1 MSTNPETSSYKQW
14 KELLDASIQYTS
26 WLIERADRAYKTF
39 QQETLPNTSN
49 KGNKVDEQI
58 AGATKIVGAKILT
71 LDTRQKNDK
80 LADLTKE
87 SMKAQYLQ
95 EAFRSIQ
102 EKNSFLLGAPKDF
115 SQVRT
120 SDLLSHLRN
129 FPDDAKYFLLS
140 QNGQAVEDRGHSQ
153 EAVGQKM
160 IVNFWSN
167 SHANELLGL
176 GDLLPTRVSQVEVDG
191 KIGNLRSTPRP
202 GYYFDKWDKN
212 HTQIYLPIY
221 SGSVVK
227 VLKIGEPNLSLS
239 QSLALQSQK
248 REDKVRELEYEA
260 LMRSNSKDVA
270 SLAHKRGDDA
280 RYQSASRDYETDE
293 KMARDMEKKYQK
305 QVKWAEGIMSR
316 FGEYINHASAQYH
329 VPASVIAQIISNE
342 SGWNPVAHPPKW
354 SAYWL
359 GQITDQ
365 TWTHIL
371 TTSGNHN
378 WQRSN
383 PEHQILAMTWL
394 LRYLCDLRDC
404 RNWWDV
410 VVYYHVGAWASEKH
424 LTSYM
429 RVNPAVARLMPS
441 QTWDGYLIATR
452 KYFGVDLPVS

>member
-1 MSTNPETSSYKQW
+1 MSADKPSFYDTLVDHTSSLIMKT
-14 KELLDASIQYTS
+14 DAIYHEA
-26 WLIERADRAYKTF
+26 LR
-39 QQETLPNTSN
+39 PNKKHDT
-49 KGNKVDEQI
+49 D
-58 AGATKIVGAKILT
+58 TKIAALQNGSDKKIVVSKT
-71 LDTRQKNDK
+71 QRATYQ
-80 LADLTKE
+80 LAQSTKE
-87 SMKAQYLQ
+87 SVPELTKTQYLQ
-95 EAFRSIQ
+95 EAFKHIQ
-102 EKNSFLLGAPKDF
+102 EKNSFLLGAPKNF
-115 SQVRT
+115 SEVRT

-129 FPDDAKYFLLS
+129 FPEDARYFLLS
-140 QNGQAVEDRGHSQ
+140 QSGQVVEDRGFSK
-153 EAVGQKM
+153 EAIGQQM
-160 IVNFWSN
+160 IVNFGSN
-167 SHANELLGL
+167 EDVNKHANELLGL
-176 GDLLPTRVSQVEVDG
+176 GDLLPTNVSEVEVDG
-191 KIGNLRSTPRP
+191 KRGVLRSNPRP

-212 HTQIYLPIY
+212 HTMVYLPIY
-221 SGSVVK
+221 NGSVVK
-227 VLKIGEPNLSLS
+227 ILKIWEPNKNLA
-239 QSLALQSQK
+239 QSLVLQWQK
-248 REDKVRELEYEA
+248 REDKVRELEYEV
-260 LMRSNSKDVA
+260 LMRSNSKDIA
-270 SLAHKRGDDA
+270 LLAHKRGDDA

-429 RVNPAVARLMPS
+429 RANPAVARLMPS

>member
-1 MSTNPETSSYKQW
+1 MPAEKLSDLSQIYHKAVERTSSWIMKI
-14 KELLDASIQYTS
+14 DTFSRNT
-26 WLIERADRAYKTF
+26 ADSNEKTK
-39 QQETLPNTSN
+39 TDT
-49 KGNKVDEQI
+49 QI
-58 AGATKIVGAKILT
+58 AALQNGSEKKIIAST
-71 LDTRQKNDK
+71 TQKK
-80 LADLTKE
+80 AHQLAQSAQESISESTKE
-87 SMKAQYLQ
+87 QYLQ
-95 EAFRSIQ
+95 EAFKHIQ
-102 EKNSFLLGAPKDF
+102 EKNSFLLGAPKNF
-115 SQVRT
+115 SEVRT

-129 FPDDAKYFLLS
+129 FPEDARYFLLS
-140 QNGQAVEDRGHSQ
+140 QSGQAVEDRGFSA
-153 EAVGQKM
+153 EAIGQKM
-160 IVNFWSN
+160 IVNFGSHEN
-167 SHANELLGL
+167 VNEHANELLGL

-202 GYYFDKWDKN
+202 GYYFDKGDKN

-221 SGSVVK
+221 NGSVVK
-227 VLKIGEPNLSLS
+227 ILKIGEPNKNLA
-239 QSLALQSQK
+239 QSLVLQGQK
-248 REDKVRELEYEA
+248 REDKVRELEYEV
-260 LMRSNSKDVA
+260 LMRSNSKDIA
-270 SLAHKRGDDA
+270 LLAHKRGDDA

-305 QVKWAEGIMSR
+305 QVKGAEGIMSR

-342 SGWNPVAHPPKW
+342 SGGNPVAHPPKG
-354 SAYWL
+354 SAYGL

-404 RNWWDV
+404 RNWGDV

-429 RVNPAVARLMPS
+429 RANPAVARLMPS